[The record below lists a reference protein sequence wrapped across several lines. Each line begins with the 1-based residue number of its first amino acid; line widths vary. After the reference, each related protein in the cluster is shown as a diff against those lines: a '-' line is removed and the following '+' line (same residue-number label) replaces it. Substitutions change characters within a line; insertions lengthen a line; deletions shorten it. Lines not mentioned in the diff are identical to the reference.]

1 MTKHD
6 LMLQPA
12 QHTAHETEVMRCGS
26 VCFTIMAK
34 PKEARQVST
43 AADGKE
49 NHEAIKKIR
58 RKNEKNA
65 YDEIALKVNCSVA
78 SDYVSHNDKSVFLLL
93 LLLDW
98 LDHILLFL
106 NQPNAI

>member
-26 VCFTIMAK
+26 VCFAIMAK

-49 NHEAIKKIR
+49 NHELL
-58 RKNEKNA
+58 RK
-65 YDEIALKVNCSVA
+65 
-78 SDYVSHNDKSVFLLL
+78 
-93 LLLDW
+93 
-98 LDHILLFL
+98 
-106 NQPNAI
+106 